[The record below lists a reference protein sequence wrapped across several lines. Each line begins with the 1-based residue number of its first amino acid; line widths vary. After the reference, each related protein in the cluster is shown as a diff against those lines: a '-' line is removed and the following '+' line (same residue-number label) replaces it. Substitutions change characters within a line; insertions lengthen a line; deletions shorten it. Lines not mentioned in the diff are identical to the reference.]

1 MNSRFTLAIALLLSC
16 APAAFAH
23 CPESDR
29 DCNKSDL
36 VQMMCDCRETN
47 SRLVAN
53 TDDAKVFLSYLIG
66 KELLQELPH
75 CDFNAVGRLKKF
87 LKKYVLN
94 RIFLN
99 DSIHITLDLPQAG
112 QVTVLNTDQFL
123 EVALVVIH
131 DLLAKRALGDIAV
144 DGLVTLTRE
153 EVVAVLVWL
162 LGQTNAEELLPSVT
176 NTRLYQET
184 RNEVARYYVDK
195 GLARVR

>member
-1 MNSRFTLAIALLLSC
+1 MNSSFTLALALLISSV
-16 APAAFAH
+16 PYTTFA
-23 CPESDR
+23 SDR
-29 DCNKSDL
+29 CPSDKA
-36 VQMMCDCRETN
+36 QMACDCRETN

-66 KELLQELPH
+66 KELLEELPR
-75 CDFNAVGRLKKF
+75 CDFNALGRLKKF

-94 RIFLN
+94 RVFLN
-99 DSIHITLDLPQAG
+99 DSINITLDLPSAG

-131 DLLAKRALGDIAV
+131 DLLAKRTIGDVVV
-144 DGLVTLTRE
+144 DGVVTLTRE
-153 EVVAVLVWL
+153 EVVAFVVWL
-162 LGQTNAEELLPSVT
+162 LGQTNVEELAPSVT

-195 GLARVR
+195 GIAHVRN

>member
-1 MNSRFTLAIALLLSC
+1 MNSCFTLALALLISSV
-16 APAAFAH
+16 PYTTFA
-23 CPESDR
+23 SDR
-29 DCNKSDL
+29 CPSDKA
-36 VQMMCDCRETN
+36 QMACDCRETN

-66 KELLQELPH
+66 KELLEELPR
-75 CDFNAVGRLKKF
+75 CDFNALGRLKKF

-94 RIFLN
+94 RVFLN
-99 DSIHITLDLPQAG
+99 DSINITLDLPSAG

-131 DLLAKRALGDIAV
+131 DLLAKRTIGDVVV
-144 DGLVTLTRE
+144 DGVVTLTRE
-153 EVVAVLVWL
+153 EVVAFVVWL
-162 LGQTNAEELLPSVT
+162 LGQTNVEELAPSVT

-195 GLARVR
+195 GIANVRN

>member
-1 MNSRFTLAIALLLSC
+1 MNSRFTLAIVLLLSC
-16 APAAFAH
+16 APYAASFANDR
-23 CPESDR
+23 CPSD
-29 DCNKSDL
+29 KA
-36 VQMMCDCRETN
+36 QMACDCRETN

-66 KELLQELPH
+66 KELLAELPL
-75 CDFNAVGRLKKF
+75 CADFNAQGRLKKF

-99 DSIHITLDLPQAG
+99 DSINVTLDLPQAG
-112 QVTVLNTDQFL
+112 TVTVLNTDQFL

-131 DLLAKRALGDIAV
+131 DLIAKQSLGNTAV

-153 EVVAVLVWL
+153 EIVAVLVWL
-162 LGQTNAEELLPSVT
+162 VEQSNVEEIAPSVT
-176 NTRLYQET
+176 STRLYEET

>member
-1 MNSRFTLAIALLLSC
+1 MNSCFTLALALLISSV
-16 APAAFAH
+16 PYTTFA
-23 CPESDR
+23 SDR
-29 DCNKSDL
+29 CPSDKA
-36 VQMMCDCRETN
+36 QMACDCRETN

-66 KELLQELPH
+66 KELLEELPR
-75 CDFNAVGRLKKF
+75 CDFNALGRLKKF

-94 RIFLN
+94 RVFLN
-99 DSIHITLDLPQAG
+99 DSINITLDLPSAG

-131 DLLAKRALGDIAV
+131 DLLAKRTIGDVVV
-144 DGLVTLTRE
+144 DGVVTLTRE
-153 EVVAVLVWL
+153 EVVAFVVWL
-162 LGQTNAEELLPSVT
+162 LGQTNVEELAPSVT

-195 GLARVR
+195 GIAHVRN